1 MLRFKSS
8 ESVFHIWH
16 DLIRKDFRQVAV
28 LLLGTMYLTEFEV
41 NRVILRLGDT
51 GSGRNL
57 EDTKPLVILKNR
69 SKSKYSCK

>member
-8 ESVFHIWH
+8 VSVFHIRH

-28 LLLGTMYLTEFEV
+28 LLLGTMYLTEFVV
-41 NRVILRLGDT
+41 NRVILRLVDT

-69 SKSKYSCK
+69 IKSKYS